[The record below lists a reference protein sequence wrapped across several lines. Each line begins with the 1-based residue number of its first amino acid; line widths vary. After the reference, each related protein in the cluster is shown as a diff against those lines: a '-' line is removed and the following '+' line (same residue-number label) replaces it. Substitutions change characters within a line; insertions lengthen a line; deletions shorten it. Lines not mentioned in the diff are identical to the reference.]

1 VRLLPSRHDTTAGLV
16 LGVQSVPDGLA
27 TGLLA
32 GLNPSAGLYGYMIGT
47 AGGALFTSSA
57 FMAVQG
63 TGAMA
68 IVIADVPGLSGD
80 DAPGRA
86 LVTLALLTGAVMLVA
101 GLLRL
106 GSILRFVSN
115 AVMVGFISA
124 VGVNIVLGQLANL
137 TGYGA
142 EGANRV
148 TRAART
154 LVRPDRWNAPT
165 VLVGLATIALIV
177 LLGRTKLGAMGLVV
191 AVIATSVAV
200 QVGGWEQVATL
211 NDLGV
216 TIGSLPSLELP
227 RLRSIP
233 TLIIPAVSLAFVGL
247 VQGAGISATFPNPDG
262 TYPDSS
268 RDFVGQGVAN
278 LASGALQGM
287 PVGGSVS
294 ATAINKEAGA
304 QTRASLLVA
313 AVVMAVVIVAFGDA
327 VGDIAMP
334 ALAGLLILI
343 GIRTV
348 KPAQLATVWHVGI
361 VQRVVLVVTFA
372 LTMLIPLQYAVLVGV
387 GLSIVLHVMRQS
399 NQVTIRQQ
407 VFDADGHLRRDR
419 SSHPARHARGRDPAA
434 VRKPVLRRC
443 PGVRGDAPRGRNRH
457 EGLRRDPPPPRAHR
471 PRHDLHGRP
480 APLRLRPRVDRQ
492 QARARI
498 GQRPRPRTAPGGTGH
513 RRRRRRGSVSRRRA
527 GRRHPPAGSRRRTG
541 LDRITTLT
549 PPSSVG
555 HPIPSAGAAD
565 AARSRRRRMSG
576 RFDIRCTTAGSA
588 SSPAV

>member
-68 IVIADVPGLSGD
+68 IVIDDVPGLSGD
-80 DAPGRA
+80 DAGRA

-148 TRAART
+148 VRAART
-154 LVRPDRWNAPT
+154 FVRPDRWNAPT

-200 QVGGWEQVATL
+200 QVGGWDQVATL

-278 LASGALQGM
+278 LASGTLQGM

-304 QTRASLLVA
+304 QTRASLLIA
-313 AVVMAVVIVAFGDA
+313 ALAMAVVIVAFGDA

-407 VFDADGHLRRDR
+407 TFDTDGHL
-419 SSHPARHARGRDPAA
+419 
-434 VRKPVLRRC
+434 V
-443 PGVRGDAPRGRNRH
+443 
-457 EGLRRDPPPPRAHR
+457 ETDPPTRLGE
-471 PRHDLHGRP
+471 HDVVILQPYGSLFFAAAPVFEAMLP
-480 APLRLRPRVDRQ
+480 AVGTATKGSVVILRLR
-492 QARARI
+492 
-498 GQRPRPRTAPGGTGH
+498 GRTDLGTTFMDVLH
-513 RRRRRRGSVSRRRA
+513 RYASALASADSKLVLASVSDRVLEQLHVARVTDVVDAEDLYVGDERVAATLRRA
-527 GRRHPPAGSRRRTG
+527 HDDALAWIESRR
-541 LDRITTLT
+541 
-549 PPSSVG
+549 
-555 HPIPSAGAAD
+555 
-565 AARSRRRRMSG
+565 
-576 RFDIRCTTAGSA
+576 
-588 SSPAV
+588 

>member
-1 VRLLPSRHDTTAGLV
+1 V

-27 TGLLA
+27 AGLLA

-47 AGGALFTSSA
+47 AAGAAFTSSA

-80 DAPGRA
+80 NAPRA

-106 GSILRFVSN
+106 GSVLRFVSN

-137 TGYGA
+137 TGYSA
-142 EGANRV
+142 DGANRV
-148 TRAART
+148 VRAART
-154 LVRPDRWNAPT
+154 LLRPDRMNAPT

-177 LLGRTKLGAMGLVV
+177 LLGRTRLGAMGLVV
-191 AVIATSVAV
+191 AVIATSAAV
-200 QVGGWEQVATL
+200 SIGGWEQVATL

-216 TIGSLPSLELP
+216 TIGSLPSFELP

-268 RDFVGQGVAN
+268 RDFVGQGAAN
-278 LASGALQGM
+278 IASGVLQGM

-294 ATAINKEAGA
+294 ASALNKEAGA
-304 QTRASLLVA
+304 QTRSSLFIA

-348 KPAQLATVWHVGI
+348 KPADLATVWHVGI

-387 GLSIVLHVMRQS
+387 GLSIVLHVVRQS
-399 NQVTIRQQ
+399 SQATIRHQ
-407 VFDADGHLRRDR
+407 VLDTDGHLVETEPPVVLPPNEVVILQPYG
-419 SSHPARHARGRDPAA
+419 SLFFAA
-434 VRKPVLRRC
+434 APVIETML
-443 PGVRGDAPRGRNRH
+443 PDVGPDTTGSVVI
-457 EGLRRDPPPPRAHR
+457 
-471 PRHDLHGRP
+471 
-480 APLRLRPRVDRQ
+480 LRLRGRADLGTTFMDVLHRYATALAAADSKLVLSSVSDRVLEQLRV
-492 QARARI
+492 ARVTDVVGAEDLYLGDERI
-498 GQRPRPRTAPGGTGH
+498 GATL
-513 RRRRRRGSVSRRRA
+513 RRA
-527 GRRHPPAGSRRRTG
+527 H
-541 LDRITTLT
+541 D
-549 PPSSVG
+549 
-555 HPIPSAGAAD
+555 D
-565 AARSRRRRMSG
+565 ALAWIATHR
-576 RFDIRCTTAGSA
+576 
-588 SSPAV
+588 